1 MDIPVVGP
9 SNRFLVQQ
17 RDRRWP
23 RVLSTLLAISAALL
37 LALGLVGWP
46 RLKSTSIRYD
56 LIRLRAEVVELERQE
71 HLLAVE
77 LETQRSPER
86 LAVRAAELG
95 LVPPPNA
102 EPASSSV
109 WTEAP

>member
-1 MDIPVVGP
+1 MDVPVAGP

-23 RVLSTLLAISAALL
+23 RVLSALLAISGVLL

-56 LIRLRAEVVELERQE
+56 LIRLRAEVLELERQQHRLVVELER
-71 HLLAVE
+71 
-77 LETQRSPER
+77 QRSPER
-86 LAVRAAELG
+86 LAERASELG

-102 EPASSSV
+102 EPATSLIRS
-109 WTEAP
+109 EAP